1 MYTNIWNAPEDIE
14 LNRCEYSIVVYFFAC
29 FVVFYIIVVSFV
41 PFSKQTVWSIL
52 LAEEQQHDSVYH
64 LPDVP
69 TDEYL
74 KNLPKDSQ
82 TFYCVICMETVP
94 LNTVYTLNCDH
105 QLCCGCARRLVSK
118 YCPFCRNDIS
128 SSVMSK
134 RKLEEVEKKFSQIEE
149 DEEFARK
156 LQSEINAEESDD
168 DVVVVRTT
176 TTRTTIN
183 STTESIVSQ
192 KRSRRTKKGDSD
204 SDDECKIVASKTIRF
219 K

>member
-1 MYTNIWNAPEDIE
+1 
-14 LNRCEYSIVVYFFAC
+14 
-29 FVVFYIIVVSFV
+29 
-41 PFSKQTVWSIL
+41 
-52 LAEEQQHDSVYH
+52 
-64 LPDVP
+64 
-69 TDEYL
+69 
-74 KNLPKDSQ
+74 
-82 TFYCVICMETVP
+82 METVA

-156 LQSEINAEESDD
+156 LQSEINAEDSDD

-192 KRSRRTKKGDSD
+192 KRSKRTKKGDSD
-204 SDDECKIVASKTIRF
+204 SDDEWKPVATKTIRF

>member
-1 MYTNIWNAPEDIE
+1 
-14 LNRCEYSIVVYFFAC
+14 
-29 FVVFYIIVVSFV
+29 
-41 PFSKQTVWSIL
+41 
-52 LAEEQQHDSVYH
+52 
-64 LPDVP
+64 
-69 TDEYL
+69 
-74 KNLPKDSQ
+74 
-82 TFYCVICMETVP
+82 METVP

-156 LQSEINAEESDD
+156 LQSEINAEDSDD

-176 TTRTTIN
+176 TTRTIN
-183 STTESIVSQ
+183 STTERIVSQ
-192 KRSRRTKKGDSD
+192 KRSKRAKKADE
-204 SDDECKIVASKTIRF
+204 SDDEWKPVATKTIRF